1 LLAIVLRLCA
11 AASISLMFALG
22 KLAAGNG
29 VLIVEIAFYRQL
41 FALPLIVG
49 WAWLAFGLGSL
60 RTTRIGKHATR
71 MAVGTV
77 GMILN
82 FLGMIMLP
90 LAEATVI
97 GFTVPLFATILAA
110 VLLREHVGPWRWTA
124 VLIGFV
130 GIVIVLHPDSAMM
143 QSNGA
148 IIALSAAV
156 MTAAV
161 SILLRQLGATEAAT
175 TTVFWFTALSLPP
188 LGLLMLFFAQAHDG
202 TTWALLCA
210 MGLIGGLAQLLLTGS
225 LRLAPVSLVL
235 PMDYSSLIWASIT
248 GWLLFAVTPARETLI
263 GAPIIIASGLAIL
276 WREQHL
282 ARKRAAI
289 PR

>member
-1 LLAIVLRLCA
+1 MLRLCA

-29 VLIVEIAFYRQL
+29 VHIVEIAFYRQL

-49 WAWLAFGLGSL
+49 WAGLTVGLGSL
-60 RTTRIGKHATR
+60 RTERIGKHATR
-71 MAVGTV
+71 MVVGTI

-110 VLLREHVGPWRWTA
+110 LLLREQVGPWRWSA
-124 VLIGFV
+124 VAIGFI

-143 QSNGA
+143 QSTGA
-148 IIALSAAV
+148 LIALSAAV

-161 SILLRQLGATEAAT
+161 SILLRQLGSTEAAT

-188 LGLLMLFFAQAHDG
+188 LGVVMLFFAQAHDG
-202 TTWALLCA
+202 QTWLLLA
-210 MGLIGGLAQLLLTGS
+210 TMGLIGGLAQLLLTGS
-225 LRLAPVSLVL
+225 LRLAPVSVVL

-276 WREQHL
+276 WREQRHGRGRQAL
-282 ARKRAAI
+282 RAD
-289 PR
+289 